1 MKEALGIKLL
11 LKKQSF
17 KIISFFSVNTEN
29 ENSKKKKIVSAKG
42 NITLFYNWL
51 QSYIIH
57 TFNNEKV
64 HIY

>member
-29 ENSKKKKIVSAKG
+29 ENSKKKKVSAKG
-42 NITLFYNWL
+42 DITLFYNWL

>member
-29 ENSKKKKIVSAKG
+29 ENSKKKIVSAIG
-42 NITLFYNWL
+42 DITLFYNWL

>member
-29 ENSKKKKIVSAKG
+29 ENSKKKIVSAKG
-42 NITLFYNWL
+42 DITLFYNWL

-64 HIY
+64 HIH

>member
-29 ENSKKKKIVSAKG
+29 ENSKKKIVSAKG
-42 NITLFYNWL
+42 DITLFYNWL